1 MRWAVRHCSLTRSGR
16 KDKSTG
22 GHEPFWGPGNG
33 FRSTRGAA
41 IRPPRCG
48 LRCSTV
54 VVMSWLEHLGVTRP
68 IIQAPMAGVSTPE
81 LAAAVSNA
89 GGLGSIGVGGTDAPS
104 ARSMIEATRALT
116 GGAFNVN
123 VFVHRSP
130 RPDPAREEAWLDALR
145 PLFQEFSS
153 APPTTLSPSFRSF
166 AEDDDM
172 LDALIEAA
180 PPVVSFHL
188 GLPDSA
194 RIAALRAVGC
204 VLLASVTSLAE
215 GELAQQAGLDA
226 VVAQGFE
233 AGGHRGVFSAEARDD
248 MLGTVALTTLLLARL
263 DLPVIAAG
271 GVMDGHGIGSMI
283 GLGATAVQMGTAFI
297 ACPESSAD
305 EAFRAA
311 LAGTGGQHTTMTT
324 AISGRPARC
333 VANRFTAWACD
344 HVLTP
349 PQFPLAF
356 KASKALNA
364 AARAAGDPG
373 FGAHWAGQGAPL
385 HRPMAAGT
393 LVDLLE
399 EERTSSHR

>member
-1 MRWAVRHCSLTRSGR
+1 
-16 KDKSTG
+16 
-22 GHEPFWGPGNG
+22 
-33 FRSTRGAA
+33 
-41 IRPPRCG
+41 
-48 LRCSTV
+48 
-54 VVMSWLEHLGVTRP
+54 MSWLEHLGVTRP

>member
-1 MRWAVRHCSLTRSGR
+1 
-16 KDKSTG
+16 
-22 GHEPFWGPGNG
+22 
-33 FRSTRGAA
+33 
-41 IRPPRCG
+41 
-48 LRCSTV
+48 
-54 VVMSWLEHLGVTRP
+54 MSWLDRLDVTRP

-89 GGLGSIGVGGTDAPS
+89 GGLGSIGIGSTDTPS
-104 ARSMIEATRALT
+104 ARAMIEATRALT

-123 VFVHRSP
+123 VFAHRSP
-130 RPDPAREEAWLDALR
+130 RPDPLREGAWLDAIR
-145 PLFQEFSS
+145 PLFEKFGS
-153 APPTTLSPSFRSF
+153 APPATLRTPFGSF

-172 LDALIEAA
+172 LDALVEAA

-194 RIAALRAVGC
+194 RIAALRGVGC

-215 GELAQQAGLDA
+215 GELAQQAGMDA

-233 AGGHRGVFSAEARDD
+233 AGGHRSIFSPQAHDD
-248 MLGTVALTTLLLARL
+248 RLDTLALTTLLLARL

-271 GVMDGHGIGSMI
+271 GIMDGHGVRSMI
-283 GLGATAVQMGTAFI
+283 GLGATAVQMGTAFV

-305 EAFRAA
+305 DAFRAR
-311 LAGTGGQHTTMTT
+311 LAGPGADHTTMTT

-333 VANRFTAWACD
+333 VANRFTAWTSD
-344 HVLTP
+344 HVLAP
-349 PQFPLAF
+349 PAFPRAF
-356 KASKALNA
+356 EASNALNA

-385 HRPMAAGT
+385 HRPMPAGR
-393 LVDLLE
+393 LLDLLE
-399 EERTSSHR
+399 EERTSSLQ